1 MRRAVLLLLLAAA
14 AAVAAFAE
22 DSGSLAVICP
32 ERFSVTIDGAQYGET
47 TAAEQGK
54 IVESIVVGKH
64 RLQVQRQGYTE
75 QAFDIVIQKN
85 KTTIIRVDP
94 QAASFQVK
102 KQSEEA
108 VQLKERVGT
117 LSVRSLPLEAAFF
130 IDGKRIGTTNSDIT
144 DFPSGAHEIEFR
156 REGKSLRARFTL
168 EGGDKL
174 DILASFLRMEVKL
187 SSALADARVA
197 DEAKRRAQEE
207 QQRQEAER
215 KAAADREKAFAD
227 LVNNSTCRIA
237 VRNIPSFEAF
247 IAYVAATRTANAWV
261 TPPGTGSSMEIGG
274 LGKVQ
279 SFAGH
284 FWYDIGRQST
294 LRDAA
299 SYEKWIRT
307 PKYGRLERVDVAATG
322 PTPIPFRKLVHMGD
336 RSSGFFIHYTESF
349 SVMHMFKTQ
358 SDDYEW
364 MIDCLVDER
373 EVELRPGTTTVW
385 VDIAIRNETLEIRV
399 AEVENENP
407 LAGTKERVTY

>member
-1 MRRAVLLLLLAAA
+1 M
-14 AAVAAFAE
+14 
-22 DSGSLAVICP
+22 
-32 ERFSVTIDGAQYGET
+32 TIDGAQYGET

-197 DEAKRRAQEE
+197 DEAKRRAAEE
-207 QQRQEAER
+207 KAKAQAER
-215 KAAADREKAFAD
+215 KAAADREKAVAS
-227 LVNNSTCRIA
+227 LAANSRYRIA
-237 VRNIPSFEAF
+237 VRAF
-247 IAYVAATRTANAWV
+247 PTRAEFAAFLGLPRDASAYV
-261 TPPGTGSSMEIGG
+261 TPPGTWSKVQIGG
-274 LGKVQ
+274 LDKVRVFG
-279 SFAGH
+279 SF
-284 FWYDIGRQST
+284 FWDNPGSRST
-294 LRDAA
+294 LRDDAA
-299 SYEKWIRT
+299 YEKWMR
-307 PKYGRLERVDVAATG
+307 ATEYSG
-322 PTPIPFRKLVHMGD
+322 LDRPRKCGSTSQS
-336 RSSGFFIHYTESF
+336 RCRFASSRI
-349 SVMHMFKTQ
+349 
-358 SDDYEW
+358 
-364 MIDCLVDER
+364 
-373 EVELRPGTTTVW
+373 
-385 VDIAIRNETLEIRV
+385 
-399 AEVENENP
+399 
-407 LAGTKERVTY
+407 